1 MTEKERQ
8 AIRASFAGKR
18 LSQMTEIERKVFD
31 EDFQYG
37 ISTQPSRRQPYDN
50 SGWRKNA
57 AISFLELLNKIRIF
71 RK

>member
-1 MTEKERQ
+1 
-8 AIRASFAGKR
+8 
-18 LSQMTEIERKVFD
+18 MTEIERKVFD